1 MDEIGKI
8 TGHEI
13 VTGHGTLIDGTITG
27 AQEVTA
33 EGGIMRGNEI
43 GLKTKNP
50 IIINGH
56 DRTARRDP

>member
-1 MDEIGKI
+1 MDETEKI

-13 VTGHGTLIDGTITG
+13 VTGHGILIDGMITDV
-27 AQEVTA
+27 QEVTV
-33 EGGIMRGNEI
+33 EGGIMMGNEI

-50 IIINGH
+50 ITINGH